1 MSSSALTKKGGVVGF
16 VELLAMLAMVLFN
29 GVFAGYEIALASISM
44 GRLQLLVRE
53 NRAGAKAAL
62 HMKQN
67 MEASLATMQV
77 VITLVGAIAAAIGGA
92 GAQQRIKPV
101 LMDSFGFSPSL
112 AGFLAI
118 TLIVVPLTFVTIML
132 GELVPKVFAM
142 RHTEWVCLRLSPL
155 MRWFSYVAWPA
166 VWLFEGTVR
175 AMMNWGERRWWKGI
189 GGRPKGEAAALLELR
204 AHAAYA
210 RASRLIGE
218 KEESIIVGA
227 ARLSSRPVREAML
240 PAEHISMLDLQA
252 SLDDSLVTAHLD
264 MHTRFP
270 VAERRSDPQS
280 ILGYVNFK
288 DLVALMRLSRPHD
301 ASLRAVLRPL
311 PSIRDNL
318 PLGACL
324 ERLIRE
330 HTHIAL
336 VRDQANQVVGLITL
350 EDILE
355 EFVGDIQDEYDRLPV
370 HAVPSGWAWVVGG
383 GLSLTR
389 LAELNGIDLTKDPAN
404 QRPETGP
411 RTVSDWI
418 ITQLQRPARGGD
430 VIERPGIRVVV
441 RKVRRQK
448 VLEAQVGCDSAPP
461 DQPPSS

>member
-1 MSSSALTKKGGVVGF
+1 MEFV
-16 VELLAMLAMVLFN
+16 VELIAMLAMVLFN
-29 GVFAGYEIALASISM
+29 GVFAGYEIALASISI

-67 MEASLATMQV
+67 MEGSLATMQV
-77 VITLVGAIAAAIGGA
+77 AITLLGAIAAAIGGA
-92 GAQQRIKPV
+92 GAQESIEPV
-101 LMDSFGFSPSL
+101 LRETLGLSPAL
-112 AGFLAI
+112 AAFLAI
-118 TLIVVPLTFVTIML
+118 ALVVLPLTFLTIML
-132 GELVPKVFAM
+132 GELVPKVFSM

-155 MRWFSYVAWPA
+155 MRWFSWVAWPA

-175 AMMNWGERRWWKGI
+175 TMMNWGERRWWKRL
-189 GGRPKGEAAALLELR
+189 GGRPKPEAAALTELR

-218 KEESIIVGA
+218 REESIIVGA
-227 ARLSSRPVREAML
+227 ARLSSRSVREAML
-240 PAEHISMLDLQA
+240 PAQHISMLDLQA

-270 VAERRSDPQS
+270 VAERAADPQS
-280 ILGYVNFK
+280 IVGYVNFK
-288 DLVALMRLSRPHD
+288 DLVALMRLSRPHE

-311 PSIRDNL
+311 TSLPDDL
-318 PLGACL
+318 PLSVCL

-336 VRDQANQVVGLITL
+336 VRDRANQVVGLITL

-383 GLSLTR
+383 GLSLPR
-389 LAELNGIDLTKDPAN
+389 LAELSGIDLATLPSN
-404 QRPETGP
+404 QLAGTGP

-418 ITQLQRPARGGD
+418 LAQLQRTARGGD
-430 VIERPGIRVVV
+430 VIERPGVRVVV

-448 VLEAQVGCDSAPP
+448 VLEAQVGRRD
-461 DQPPSS
+461 